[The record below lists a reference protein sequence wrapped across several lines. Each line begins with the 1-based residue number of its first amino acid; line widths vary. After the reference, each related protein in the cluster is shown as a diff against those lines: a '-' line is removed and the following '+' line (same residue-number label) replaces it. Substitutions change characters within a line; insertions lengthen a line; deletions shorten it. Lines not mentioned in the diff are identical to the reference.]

1 MANIG
6 LTNIWFA
13 NLTEASDGTPSYDG
27 AKNLGKAVSCS
38 VEITNNEATLYGD
51 DALAESDTSFAS
63 GSITLGVTN
72 DDDTVFA
79 PLLGHTIDAEGEVIK
94 TSTDTAPYVG
104 CGRIVTKM
112 VNGQYKYKVEF
123 LYKCKF
129 SEPSKDENTKGESI
143 EFSTPTV
150 EGVVAALGDVNGT
163 WSKSKTFDTKSDA
176 LTYLQGLMAPASTPS
191 VMITTDQG
199 VGVDSVTIEAS
210 SSVSFLS
217 TVVPNGST
225 VTWSVDDTD
234 VVNIG
239 GSASTQGAG
248 CAVTGVAVGTAVL
261 TASITVDGRTYT
273 DTCNLTVV
281 SE

>member
-63 GSITLGVTN
+63 GSITLGVTD

-129 SEPSKDENTKGESI
+129 SEPSRDENTKGESI

-150 EGVVAALGDVNGT
+150 EGVVASLGDANGT

-176 LTYLQGLMAPASTPS
+176 LTYLQGLMAASSTPS
-191 VMITTDQG
+191 VRITDNDG
-199 VGVDSVTIEAS
+199 VGVDSI
-210 SSVSFLS
+210 SVADEGTF
-217 TVVPNGST
+217 VFK
-225 VTWSVDDTD
+225 
-234 VVNIG
+234 
-239 GSASTQGAG
+239 
-248 CAVTGVAVGTAVL
+248 GVAVPNNVTISWSVGDEAIATLSDASGTTTTL
-261 TASITVDGRTYT
+261 TGASVGNTEVTATITVDGRTYT
-273 DTCNLTVV
+273 DTCLVTVTD
-281 SE
+281 